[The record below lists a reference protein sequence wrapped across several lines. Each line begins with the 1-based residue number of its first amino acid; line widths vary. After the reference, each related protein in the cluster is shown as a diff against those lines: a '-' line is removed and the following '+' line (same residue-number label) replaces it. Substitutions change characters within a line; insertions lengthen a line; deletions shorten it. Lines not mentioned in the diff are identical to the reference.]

1 MAPISAPAAAAQ
13 PAQTAEPAPAPEP
26 VYAQGT
32 VVGAVDVAPV
42 VAPVV
47 AAPSVESAA
56 AQAVSVPVSD
66 SVRAFAARHNID
78 LSTVTGTGSRGR
90 ITRKDLEAIVAAAA
104 ALSSEAP
111 VAEPEVA
118 AAPAAEPVAPPVV
131 PAPSPASV
139 APVIVEPTTT
149 PVEPAPAP
157 AFSAP
162 IVAAPSAIETPTP
175 SALTPAA
182 PADSSPSQVVSGGL
196 NLRVPIDLSAG
207 NKFAFDAG
215 TDLVALARDV
225 LPALNVLSAFVELTV
240 EGPALVVTVAA
251 TTAVSL

>member
-1 MAPISAPAAAAQ
+1 M
-13 PAQTAEPAPAPEP
+13 
-26 VYAQGT
+26 
-32 VVGAVDVAPV
+32 
-42 VAPVV
+42 
-47 AAPSVESAA
+47 
-56 AQAVSVPVSD
+56 PVSD

-111 VAEPEVA
+111 AAEPEVA
-118 AAPAAEPVAPPVV
+118 AAPVAEPVAPPVV

-149 PVEPAPAP
+149 PVEPVPAP

-162 IVAAPSAIETPTP
+162 IVAAPSATEEP
-175 SALTPAA
+175 APAA
-182 PADSSPSQVVSGGL
+182 PVDSSPSQVVSGGL

>member
-1 MAPISAPAAAAQ
+1 M
-13 PAQTAEPAPAPEP
+13 
-26 VYAQGT
+26 
-32 VVGAVDVAPV
+32 
-42 VAPVV
+42 
-47 AAPSVESAA
+47 
-56 AQAVSVPVSD
+56 
-66 SVRAFAARHNID
+66 
-78 LSTVTGTGSRGR
+78 
-90 ITRKDLEAIVAAAA
+90 
-104 ALSSEAP
+104 
-111 VAEPEVA
+111 
-118 AAPAAEPVAPPVV
+118 
-131 PAPSPASV
+131 

-149 PVEPAPAP
+149 PVEPVPAP

-162 IVAAPSAIETPTP
+162 IVAAPSATEEP
-175 SALTPAA
+175 APAA
-182 PADSSPSQVVSGGL
+182 PVDSSPSQVVSGGL